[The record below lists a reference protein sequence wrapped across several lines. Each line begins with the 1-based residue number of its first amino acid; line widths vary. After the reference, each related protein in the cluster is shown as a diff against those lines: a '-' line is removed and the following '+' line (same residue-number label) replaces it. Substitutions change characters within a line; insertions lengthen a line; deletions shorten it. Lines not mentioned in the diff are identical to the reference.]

1 MADEVVSYE
10 LDGDIALIGLNRP
23 EKRNAFNDEVRTQLI
38 EAAVRANEEAKVGIV
53 FGHGDHFCAGLDLA
67 HLKDRMAK
75 GQRMR
80 DQVTRP
86 DGARGFDILARGDIP
101 FISALKGAVI
111 GGGLEIAAST
121 HIRVAD
127 RTAFFALPEGQRGI
141 YVGGGGSVRVA
152 RLMGVPRMMD
162 MMLTGRVMS
171 VDEAER
177 HNVVQYIV
185 DEGQEM
191 EKAKELALQISKN
204 RPQSNFA
211 MINGL
216 PRIYDMSYNDG
227 LFVESLLVASIYDE
241 NSAQRIDEFLQ
252 KKAKRIEKPDE

>member
-10 LDGDIALIGLNRP
+10 LEGEIALIGLNRP
-23 EKRNAFNDEVRTQLI
+23 EKRNAFNDEVRTRLI

-86 DGARGFDILARGDIP
+86 DGARGFDIMARGDIP

-127 RTAFFALPEGQRGI
+127 KTAFFALPEGQRGI

-216 PRIYDMSYNDG
+216 PRIYDMGYNDG